1 MSGDGRLSLGVRARA
16 CGPLVYISQRSS
28 LRLTLH
34 DIVHTSTEGLMV
46 NASSFGAGTLGGRID
61 RTPGG
66 VSRRRA
72 AATLTELRWHQQLP
86 VDGQSAHET
95 SAAISR
101 LVSARLRLVLCRSLL
116 TFLLPHS
123 LRQALPAIPPLPAGD
138 WIAVQRA
145 AEEWAQRQRA
155 EMSES
160 RFLSLEVRPAGPQET
175 LSRPCRR
182 ACAYTFSAGGAL
194 KRGVGWCSCT
204 VWATRLEL

>member
-1 MSGDGRLSLGVRARA
+1 
-16 CGPLVYISQRSS
+16 
-28 LRLTLH
+28 
-34 DIVHTSTEGLMV
+34 MV

-66 VSRRRA
+66 GGGVSRRA

-95 SAAISR
+95 SAAMSR

-116 TFLLPHS
+116 TFLFPHS
-123 LRQALPAIPPLPAGD
+123 LRQALPAIPPLPAGE
-138 WIAVQRA
+138 WLTVQRA
-145 AEEWAQRQRA
+145 AEEWAQRRAGRA
-155 EMSES
+155 EVSES
-160 RFLSLEVRPAGPQET
+160 RFLSLEVRRRRDPQET

-182 ACAYTFSAGGAL
+182 ACAFTFSAGGAL

-204 VWATRLEL
+204 VWATQLEL